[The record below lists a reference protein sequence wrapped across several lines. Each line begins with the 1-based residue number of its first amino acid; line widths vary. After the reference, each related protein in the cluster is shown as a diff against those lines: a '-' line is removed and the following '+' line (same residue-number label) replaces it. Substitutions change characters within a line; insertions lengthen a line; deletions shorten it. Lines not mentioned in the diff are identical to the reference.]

1 MRLTIKH
8 LVNAVPLMLLAMLG
22 IAFGIA
28 WYYDAAGETIRR
40 QEELA
45 KVASRPVMNLIKSAT
60 GGGNYAAI
68 QNSETISLFQASEK
82 LRFLEVRG
90 KTDVS
95 GSAFGL
101 IYDAAS
107 GKVVRTQYPANYREE
122 LASRLS
128 KGTEMLQR
136 LVAEDSNRGRIDAIV
151 KETAAQL
158 AVLDESA
165 AAQKMLSVRFGRPDA
180 DTFENGFSIDH
191 ASGLLHMNAAT
202 GNSGGGEVW
211 MVFDASEITGL
222 WYKVVSRILPVAV
235 LGILFSIAATMWLSN
250 RIVPPL
256 QSMTQTMSALARR
269 DFQVVIA
276 GKDRADELGAMAKAL
291 EVFREGMLQADQLAT
306 ERELDRAAREK
317 RSEQIAGLVSNFSDQ
332 IKHMIDALSTG
343 SCTLDE
349 TARSM
354 STTAEMTHHRAE
366 TVTIAAGE
374 ANGSVT
380 TVSQA
385 AQKLQ
390 GLITDIQQQVEISS
404 EIASQAV
411 RDAHVTDGIMK
422 ALSDGAQRIGDIVG
436 LISTIAGQTNLL
448 ALNATIEAARAG
460 EAGRGFAVVASEV
473 KALAQQTAKAT
484 EEISAQVCAIQSTAK
499 QAVEAITN
507 TSHVI
512 TNLSEGAEAIALAIS
527 QQREATGEI
536 ARCVLAASDSTHKV
550 TSNIEDVHRSAA
562 DAGSAAAQVLNKAEE
577 LSRHSTSLANEV
589 NRFLNGVKAA

>member
-22 IAFGIA
+22 VAFGIA
-28 WYYDAAGETIRR
+28 WYYDAASETIRK

-45 KVASRPVMNLIKSAT
+45 QVASRPVMNILSAAT

-68 QNSETISLFQASEK
+68 QNGETISLFQASSK
-82 LRFLEVRG
+82 LRFLEVNG

-95 GSAFGL
+95 GAAFGL
-101 IYDAAS
+101 VYDAAS
-107 GKVVRTQYPANYREE
+107 GKAVRTQYPRNYREE
-122 LASRLS
+122 LATRLE
-128 KGTEMLQR
+128 KGTEMLGKMS
-136 LVAEDSNRGRIDAIV
+136 ADDSNRGRIQAIV
-151 KETAAQL
+151 QETQAQL
-158 AVLDESA
+158 ITFDASVA
-165 AAQKMLSVRFGRPDA
+165 TQKTITERFIRPDRA
-180 DTFENGFSIDH
+180 AFANNFYVDQ
-191 ASGLLHMNAAT
+191 ASGTLHMLAPT
-202 GNSGGGEVW
+202 GNSAGGEVW

-222 WYKVVSRILPVAV
+222 WLKVVSRILPVAI

-291 EVFREGMLQADQLAT
+291 EIFREGMLHADQLAA
-306 ERELDRAAREK
+306 EREADRAAREK
-317 RSEQIAGLVSNFSDQ
+317 RSEQIAGLVSDFSGQ
-332 IKHMIDALSTG
+332 IEHMIDALSTG
-343 SCTLDE
+343 SATLDE

-354 STTAEMTHHRAE
+354 STTAEVTHHRAE
-366 TVTIAAGE
+366 TVTLAAGE
-374 ANGSVT
+374 ATGSVT

-411 RDAHVTDGIMK
+411 RDAHATDAIMK
-422 ALSDGAQRIGDIVG
+422 ALSEGAQRIGDIVG

-460 EAGRGFAVVASEV
+460 DAGRGFAVVASEV

-484 EEISAQVCAIQSTAK
+484 EEISTQVCAIQATTK

-512 TNLSEGAEAIALAIS
+512 TNLSEGAEAIAVAINH
-527 QQREATGEI
+527 QREATGEI
-536 ARCVLAASDSTHKV
+536 ARSVLVASDSTQKV
-550 TSNIEDVHRSAA
+550 TSNIEEVHRSAA
-562 DAGSAAAQVLNKAEE
+562 DAGSAAAQVLSKAEE
-577 LSRHSTSLANEV
+577 LSRHSTSLASEV
-589 NRFLNGVKAA
+589 SRFLNGVKAA